1 MKILWFAVSIVFIV
15 ILVKQFGK
23 LSTAVETLSQGA
35 WYFLVA
41 VLVIQ
46 AIGIINKG
54 AFYWSLYEFFSIKED
69 LRRMVIL
76 SLSSNF
82 INLTAPSGGLAG
94 LAIFVSEAEHH
105 GMTKSKS
112 TFINIFAYFL
122 IYALFIL
129 VLMFGLFYLLFNHQ
143 LHTYQLIGAAIV
155 FGMILVLLFIMI
167 ISIEQAARLKK
178 LFQFFA
184 AIINFVLRVLQTKRF
199 LIKHS
204 DVHIAS
210 SEVNECLDVVEKKWK
225 ALWLPLFHVLLMELI
240 DILTLYYL
248 FLAFHYPIYPGI
260 LITVYAISVLFSLV
274 SITPAGVGIVEAAM
288 ILVLTNLK
296 VPVELATIVVVG
308 FRLITFW
315 IPFLLGY
322 FSFKI
327 YQKEKLLRVKD
338 ATG

>member
-1 MKILWFAVSIVFIV
+1 MKVLWIVVSVIFIV
-15 ILVKQFGK
+15 VLVKQFGK
-23 LSTAVETLSQGA
+23 LSTAIETLSHGT
-35 WYFLVA
+35 WYFLLA
-41 VLVIQ
+41 VIAIQ
-46 AIGIINKG
+46 AIGIVNRG

-69 LRRMVIL
+69 LRRMTIL

-112 TFINIFAYFL
+112 TFINLFGYFL

-129 VLMFGLFYLLFNHQ
+129 VLLFGLFYLLFNHQ
-143 LHTYQLIGAAIV
+143 LQTYQLVSASVV
-155 FGMILVLLFIMI
+155 FGMILLLLFIMI
-167 ISIEQAARLKK
+167 ISIEEAARLKK
-178 LFQFFA
+178 LLKFFA
-184 AIINFVLRVLQTKRF
+184 AIINFILRILQGKKF

-210 SEVNECLDVVEKKWK
+210 SEINDCLDVVEKNWK
-225 ALWLPLFHVLLMELI
+225 GLWLPAFHVILMEII
-240 DILTLYYL
+240 DLLTLYYL

-274 SITPAGVGIVEAAM
+274 SVTPAGVGIVEAAM

-308 FRLITFW
+308 YRLITFW
-315 IPFLLGY
+315 IPFALGY